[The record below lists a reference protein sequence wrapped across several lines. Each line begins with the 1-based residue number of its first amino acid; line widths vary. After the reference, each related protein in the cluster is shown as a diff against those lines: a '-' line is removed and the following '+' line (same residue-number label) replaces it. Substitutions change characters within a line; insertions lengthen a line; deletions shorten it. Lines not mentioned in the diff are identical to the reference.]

1 MILCDKITD
10 NMKKVMRKII
20 KNISFLSITI
30 ILFGLVFFS
39 GFFIGNNGG
48 FSEISVGKLNSIT
61 SASTDADFD
70 PFWKV
75 WNLLEEKYIPASSTD
90 MVSNQEK
97 VWGAISGLVD
107 SYNDPYTTFLPP
119 TENADFET
127 TIQGEFSG
135 VGMEVGMDEGI
146 LTVVAPLKNTPAEKA
161 GLESGDKILAIDGFI
176 TQKINIDEAVD
187 MIRGEIGT
195 VVTLTILR
203 DGIEEPFEVEVTR
216 DKINIPTID
225 HKIINDVFV
234 ISLYNFSAN
243 SATDFRNTL
252 IEFVKSGKDKMILDL
267 RGNPG
272 GFLDASVD
280 IASWFLPA
288 GKIIVTEDFNDG
300 KEKHFRSKGYDIFG
314 DDLEMII
321 LVNRGS
327 ASASEIVAGAL
338 QEQGVAKLLGTNT
351 FGKGSVQELVPVTPE
366 TSLKVTIARWLTP
379 NGNSI
384 SDGGLSPDII
394 VDKVP
399 EGVELELYDYQLEE
413 ALRILNK

>member
-1 MILCDKITD
+1 
-10 NMKKVMRKII
+10 
-20 KNISFLSITI
+20 
-30 ILFGLVFFS
+30 
-39 GFFIGNNGG
+39 
-48 FSEISVGKLNSIT
+48 
-61 SASTDADFD
+61 
-70 PFWKV
+70 
-75 WNLLEEKYIPASSTD
+75 